1 MDINTGGHDGIEL
14 EEKKEKKKSPDESNR
29 SPNQLSAPSFPSR
42 TSATPSRM
50 TFGNNNTVESKP
62 PSSSPST
69 AALGFFLVTHRNPSS
84 VVHKTSPDDP
94 PNVPNALAM
103 QDGSKARPCPIRMTS
118 KFVDMMSS
126 CKIRA
131 RAHAERTTRCVC
143 SPKRGFSTSRG
154 SSEGATPQRT
164 RTSDQARR
172 IWVMKSCT
180 AASSSRG
187 LTVRRW
193 AMVRA
198 RQRADV
204 ACGSNVRVPVRSQ
217 QTE

>member
-1 MDINTGGHDGIEL
+1 MNSDGHGIEL
-14 EEKKEKKKSPDESNR
+14 ERKKEKNPRINR
-29 SPNQLSAPSFPSR
+29 IDLPNQSSFPSR

-50 TFGNNNTVESKP
+50 TFGNNNIVESKP

-69 AALGFFLVTHRNPSS
+69 ATLAFLLVTHRNPNS
-84 VVHKTSPDDP
+84 VVHNTSPDDS

-103 QDGSKARPCPIRMTS
+103 QDGLKAHPCSERMIS
-118 KFVDMMSS
+118 KFVDMISS

-143 SPKRGFSTSRG
+143 SPKLAFSASRL
-154 SSEGATPQRT
+154 SSEDETPQRT
-164 RTSDQARR
+164 STSAQARR

-187 LTVRRW
+187 LTARRW
-193 AMVRA
+193 ARVRE

-204 ACGSNVRVPVRSQ
+204 ACGSNVCVPVMSQ
-217 QTE
+217 